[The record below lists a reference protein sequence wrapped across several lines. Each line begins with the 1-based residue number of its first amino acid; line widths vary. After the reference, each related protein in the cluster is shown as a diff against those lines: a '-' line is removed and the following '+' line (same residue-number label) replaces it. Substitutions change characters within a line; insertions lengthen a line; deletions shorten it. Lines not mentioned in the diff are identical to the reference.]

1 MHYYCHSC
9 GSKNPY
15 VNGVKPKF
23 CSNCGCSIDGAPSKP
38 SKEDTQSNASSQ
50 NSRSSW
56 RDEWKS
62 KSFTADDDGDI
73 NEIMSGLKRDAGINV
88 EKPKMLTVAD
98 LKEMSN
104 FDGRSDAPQTDK
116 DLAGV
121 RSEIMK
127 NFGVNN
133 S

>member
-9 GSKNPY
+9 GSKNLY

-23 CSNCGCSIDGAPSKP
+23 CSSCGCSIDVTPAKP
-38 SKEDTQSNASSQ
+38 AREESQSSANRQ
-50 NSRSSW
+50 ESRSSW
-56 RDEWKS
+56 RDEWKA
-62 KSFTADDDGDI
+62 KSHISDEEGDI
-73 NEIMSGLKRDAGINV
+73 NEIMSSLKRDAGINV
-88 EKPKMLTVAD
+88 EKPKMLTIAD

-116 DLAGV
+116 DLANV